1 MNLFRTFAYLST
13 GMTYLLI
20 FIGGLVRVSGEGMG
34 CPDWPKCFGR
44 WIPPTNINQLPDYI
58 DPSKFNI
65 VLAWIEYSNRLFGAL
80 VGVTIT
86 LTMIFMF
93 KYYRSID
100 RIKYAVVL
108 AFFLTL
114 FEGWLGAVLVQTVLN
129 PVTITLHLFFFFFF
143 VMLLIYATQEAYY
156 IDNPDSEKNSMY
168 PKAMGKY
175 FTFLAIILLVEVIL
189 GTEIRGG
196 LEMIRKE
203 NPIVDSKFLLRMLG
217 PFKYMHTFLGLLIT
231 VISSFLWYQLV
242 KKSSS
247 PSWIVVQS
255 STVILFLI
263 LVQIIS
269 GEILVFLKVIPL
281 IQLFHLWIA
290 SWILG
295 LVSVQYSA
303 WKNSQTFNE

>member
-1 MNLFRTFAYLST
+1 MNFSKLYVRFNWVTLVLIYLVVVAGSFVRIT
-13 GMTYLLI
+13 G
-20 FIGGLVRVSGEGMG
+20 SGMG

-129 PVTITLHLFFFFFF
+129 PVTITLHLFFALII

-168 PKAMGKY
+168 PEAMGKY
-175 FTFLAIILLVEVIL
+175 FTF
-189 GTEIRGG
+189 
-196 LEMIRKE
+196 
-203 NPIVDSKFLLRMLG
+203 
-217 PFKYMHTFLGLLIT
+217 
-231 VISSFLWYQLV
+231 
-242 KKSSS
+242 
-247 PSWIVVQS
+247 
-255 STVILFLI
+255 
-263 LVQIIS
+263 
-269 GEILVFLKVIPL
+269 
-281 IQLFHLWIA
+281 
-290 SWILG
+290 
-295 LVSVQYSA
+295 
-303 WKNSQTFNE
+303 